1 MLAFYPRFAIDLSSS
16 ASVLPVPSLPSFVI
30 LRTGTQDG
38 RSEGEEGKKRPRR
51 TRPLTSFVT
60 LISGSFVSGRVNE
73 RSRVLSEEALGPRC
87 SRGENKRNKGVG
99 TRGRRRAGSR
109 DNGCGSYT
117 LVACYRAGWK
127 LAPADEEEVV
137 ARHQTH
143 FAISPR
149 FSFVISQDTFL
160 RRQFLIILSRP
171 SRHPLSSF
179 FEL

>member
-117 LVACYRAGWK
+117 LVACHRAGWK
-127 LAPADEEEVV
+127 LAAPRRRGRGCCSTPD
-137 ARHQTH
+137 TP
-143 FAISPR
+143 ISSR
-149 FSFVISQDTFL
+149 FSFLISQDTFL
-160 RRQFLIILSRP
+160 RRQFLIILSHP